1 MLITEVTIKN
11 RKFNVETTTHALQRM
26 EQRMVDKYV
35 VAGIILC
42 LGERLLAYNDSG
54 EEIAIVD
61 QHNNLTIIIQVRSYK
76 AVVIT
81 VINKTGIYI
90 REGTKLE
97 QIA

>member
-1 MLITEVTIKN
+1 MCGICGFVSKRRIT
-11 RKFNVETTTHALQRM
+11 A
-26 EQRMVDKYV
+26 EQLKTMNDTMYHR
-35 VAGIILC
+35 GP
-42 LGERLLAYNDSG
+42 NDSG